1 MERKFLRDVS
11 DIQTGPFGSQL
22 HEKDYVLS
30 GGTPIVTVEHLGGRH
45 FTTQNLPLVSDAD
58 RDRLQKY
65 VAHTGDIVFSRVGS
79 VDRCSFV
86 SPREDGW
93 MFSGRCLRV
102 RPCSLIDG
110 EFLYYYLCQ
119 PIIRQY
125 IRDIAV
131 GTTMPSINTSLMG
144 DVPVEYPP
152 LSVQR
157 RIAAVLGALD
167 DKIEVNRK
175 ICENLEAQAQALFK
189 AWFVDFEP
197 FGGKRLEG
205 WKEIPLS
212 TIADFYGG
220 YSYKGTELQESDC
233 AMVTIKNF
241 DRGGGFKLNGFKEI
255 VPSSKLKDSHEVD
268 LFDTL
273 VAHTDLTQ
281 NAEVI
286 GNSEMLLSK
295 AGYKKIIMSMDLV
308 KVVPKH
314 GISRFLLGALLK
326 NSVFK
331 SHCLRYVNGTTVLH
345 LSKMALADYTLDF
358 PDDPS
363 VLDSIAQTF
372 ESVYRKIA
380 VLIDES
386 RALAAMRDALL
397 PKLMSGELAVEK
409 VEAGDACASHAG

>member
-30 GGTPIVTVEHLGGRH
+30 GGTPIVTVEHLGSRH

-102 RPCSLIDG
+102 RPCEMVDG

-119 PIIRQY
+119 PSIRQY

-144 DVPVEYPP
+144 DVPVEYPDLP
-152 LSVQR
+152 TQR

-197 FGGKRLEG
+197 FGGKRPEG
-205 WKEIPLS
+205 WREAELPEVFYFQEGPGIRNWQYVTENGVRFINIRCIVDGDIRVDSANMISEEEAYGKYSHFLLQENDIVMSCSGTLGRYAIVRKDHLPLCLNTS
-212 TIADFYGG
+212 VIRFRPKDSFADFSWLYGYLG
-220 YSYKGTELQESDC
+220 SEEFLSQQKALANGSVQ
-233 AMVTIKNF
+233 ANF
-241 DRGGGFKLNGFKEI
+241 G
-255 VPSSKLKDSHEVD
+255 PTH
-268 LFDTL
+268 
-273 VAHTDLTQ
+273 
-281 NAEVI
+281 
-286 GNSEMLLSK
+286 
-295 AGYKKIIMSMDLV
+295 
-308 KVVPKH
+308 
-314 GISRFLLGALLK
+314 LK
-326 NSVFK
+326 NMKVM
-331 SHCLRYVNGTTVLH
+331 L
-345 LSKMALADYTLDF
+345 
-358 PDDPS
+358 PDAVTREKYHQAIYS
-363 VLDSIAQTF
+363 SIQMAQTI
-372 ESVYRKIA
+372 R
-380 VLIDES
+380 DENKT
-386 RALAAMRDALL
+386 LAAMRDALL
-397 PKLMSGELAVEK
+397 PRLMSGELAVEK
-409 VEAGDACASHAG
+409 VEG